1 MPESLRTISS
11 KALMGFGAI
20 LALGIVLGAL
30 IVSSTVKSVS
40 SAKESITVKG
50 LAETS
55 VKADKAVWRLGIVSK
70 GATAT
75 EAYSNLQKDMDKVTA
90 FLHEQKFTDQ
100 QISRD
105 NKSARE
111 IYSSVRNDK
120 GEYREV
126 FSHVEAYQTI
136 SVDTDDVQQMFAAAE
151 QAYKLDEMGLRL
163 AGGGSPEYLVKDLEK
178 VKMSLIADA
187 TKNAHERASE
197 FAKSGNIKVG
207 TMKSA
212 SQGAFYI
219 LAAQG
224 GTDDSDYGGVYDK
237 TTIDKIARVVVTI
250 NYSITQ

>member
-1 MPESLRTISS
+1 MSESLRTISS

-20 LALGIVLGAL
+20 LAAGVVIGAL
-30 IVSSTVKSVS
+30 IVASTVKSVS

-55 VKADKAVWRLGIVSK
+55 VKADKAIWRLTIASK
-70 GATAT
+70 GASAT
-75 EAYSNLQKDMDKVTA
+75 EAYASLQKDMDKVTV

-111 IYSSVRNDK
+111 IYNNVRDDK
-120 GEYREV
+120 GEYRQV
-126 FSHVEAYQTI
+126 FSHFEAYQTI
-136 SVDTDDVQQMFAAAE
+136 GVDTEDVQQMFAAAE
-151 QAYKLDEMGLRL
+151 QAFMLDEMGIRL
-163 AGGGSPEYLVKDLEK
+163 VGGGAPEYLVKDLEK

-250 NYSITQ
+250 NYAISQ